1 MKKTGSIN
9 RAAAMIS
16 AGFLAAN
23 AEERS
28 MKNKIRI
35 AACAAV
41 LLAVLVF
48 LAWLFD
54 GGVSNRMVRESVLDE
69 GEKTRALLNARADA
83 IESRLSSIAKVELAI
98 DEKLSRV
105 EKKLDALVELATPKL
120 PDGMRE
126 VEEPRND

>member
-1 MKKTGSIN
+1 
-9 RAAAMIS
+9 
-16 AGFLAAN
+16 
-23 AEERS
+23 

-83 IESRLSSIAKVELAI
+83 IESRLSRIAKVELAI

-126 VEEPRND
+126 VAEPRND